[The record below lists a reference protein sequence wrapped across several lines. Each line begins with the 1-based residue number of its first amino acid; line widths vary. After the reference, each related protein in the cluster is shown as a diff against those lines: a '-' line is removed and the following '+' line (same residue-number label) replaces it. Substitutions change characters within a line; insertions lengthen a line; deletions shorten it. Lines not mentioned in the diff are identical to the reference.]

1 MGEESPKAEDGNS
14 EMPTTA
20 EVAGDESH
28 EIEVGAEEEM
38 MGDTSG
44 DGEDV
49 MVEEKEPPVGSGDAG
64 ANVEGEAPREKAEGK
79 VEGDV
84 KVETK
89 VVKTFLGKT
98 KKLAKRKKIVRKK
111 PSTSTKVA
119 RLEVADVTKEVSPAT
134 VESNEKVEGGEVKEM
149 EVDAKSKAKKLN
161 KRKINKVEEEIE
173 IENDDVKEEAIT
185 ETSNKKDNDVKE
197 EARNATSNKKRKLRK
212 QGKKNKAEEV
222 GVAVGGNDASVSNG
236 LNETESLASEKKDK
250 ERKKKGKLSGKVVPM
265 GLIFMCNAKTKQD
278 CFRYKVFGLPAN
290 KKEMVSEVYKGMS
303 LFLFDVDLKLLYGIY
318 KAAGPGG
325 YNLEP
330 KAFNSHFPSQ
340 VHFQILDDCLP
351 LPEERFKSAIKSNY
365 NGKNKFNCKL
375 SEEQVKDLCKLFRK
389 TTKCT
394 NQNPSGRVIKAPKSS
409 PAEGSRKKGSKPVR
423 PNERSGERQR
433 ERFRH
438 TERSRE
444 RQQRERS
451 RPDERSRERQQRE
464 RARSDER
471 SRKRRREQPRS
482 PRRTLP
488 PVEDRTYSRRLDP
501 YMAPYAPPPSL
512 PPPIPHYTYDRPL
525 DIDPYRRDSQ
535 VDPYNALYRNHE
547 ARLPEPG
554 RFESQDPYRTSY
566 GAPPP
571 PLPLPL
577 PSLSYHHHDPP
588 YSSTYPQP
596 LEYTYPPPSSTAPP
610 VYRRCTDIDC

>member
-1 MGEESPKAEDGNS
+1 MGEESPKAEDVNS
-14 EMPTTA
+14 EMPMTA

-28 EIEVGAEEEM
+28 ETEVGAEEEM
-38 MGDTSG
+38 MGDASG

-84 KVETK
+84 KEETK

-98 KKLAKRKKIVRKK
+98 KKLAKRKKIVRRK

-119 RLEVADVTKEVSPAT
+119 RLEVAEVTKEVSAAI
-134 VESNEKVEGGEVKEM
+134 VESKEKVEGGEVKEM

-173 IENDDVKEEAIT
+173 IENGDVKEEAIA
-185 ETSNKKDNDVKE
+185 ETSNKKDDDVKE

-250 ERKKKGKLSGKVVPM
+250 ESKKKGKLSGKVAPM

-278 CFRYKVFGLPAN
+278 CFRYKVFGLPTN
-290 KKEMVSEVYKGMS
+290 KKEMVSEVYKGMR

-330 KAFNSHFPSQ
+330 KAFNSRFPSQ

-375 SEEQVKDLCKLFRK
+375 SEEQVQDLCKLFRK
-389 TTKCT
+389 TTKRAS
-394 NQNPSGRVIKAPKSS
+394 QNPSGRVIKAPKSS
-409 PAEGSRKKGSKPVR
+409 PAEGSRKKGSKPVW
-423 PNERSGERQR
+423 EE
-433 ERFRH
+433 
-438 TERSRE
+438 
-444 RQQRERS
+444 
-451 RPDERSRERQQRE
+451 
-464 RARSDER
+464 
-471 SRKRRREQPRS
+471 K
-482 PRRTLP
+482 
-488 PVEDRTYSRRLDP
+488 
-501 YMAPYAPPPSL
+501 
-512 PPPIPHYTYDRPL
+512 
-525 DIDPYRRDSQ
+525 
-535 VDPYNALYRNHE
+535 
-547 ARLPEPG
+547 
-554 RFESQDPYRTSY
+554 
-566 GAPPP
+566 
-571 PLPLPL
+571 
-577 PSLSYHHHDPP
+577 
-588 YSSTYPQP
+588 
-596 LEYTYPPPSSTAPP
+596 
-610 VYRRCTDIDC
+610 